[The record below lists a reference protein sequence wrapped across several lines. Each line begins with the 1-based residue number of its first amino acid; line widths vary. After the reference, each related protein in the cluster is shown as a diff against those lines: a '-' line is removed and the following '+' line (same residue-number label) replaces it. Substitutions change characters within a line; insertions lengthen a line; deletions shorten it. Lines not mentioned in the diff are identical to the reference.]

1 MLSQRI
7 LLRIGIHLSR
17 RNIRR
22 IRQRPVPQ
30 NRARKT
36 TRRRSRQHARIIIPV
51 RRAEI
56 RLRRHPKQM
65 PNLLIITGQ
74 LLNNLLIRQ
83 ARQRRMTIRMVR
95 NLQLTALH
103 QRQQQVTM
111 LPKRRV
117 LTVDKEGEARAGTA
131 RKLRVGAYHLRVGA
145 VIDRP
150 RNILALTGQA
160 GLRAGPGTSFGNRVR
175 RGRSRRSGLRCR
187 SGRGWG
193 TRCGARCGRGSRR
206 ACRRGRRRA
215 RRGATRRTTGR
226 GVRRGTARGRPTS
239 RYLVSVIRRGRGATG
254 EAKTQHAEA
263 HRAQTKG
270 TNVL

>member
-1 MLSQRI
+1 
-7 LLRIGIHLSR
+7 
-17 RNIRR
+17 
-22 IRQRPVPQ
+22 
-30 NRARKT
+30 
-36 TRRRSRQHARIIIPV
+36 
-51 RRAEI
+51 
-56 RLRRHPKQM
+56 
-65 PNLLIITGQ
+65 
-74 LLNNLLIRQ
+74 
-83 ARQRRMTIRMVR
+83 MTIRMVR

-117 LTVDKEGEARAGTA
+117 LAVDKEGEARAGTA

-150 RNILALTGQA
+150 RNILALTGQT
-160 GLRAGPGTSFGNRVR
+160 GLRASPGTSFGNRVR

-193 TRCGARCGRGSRR
+193 TRCGARCGRG
-206 ACRRGRRRA
+206 RRRA

-226 GVRRGTARGRPTS
+226 VARWGVR
-239 RYLVSVIRRGRGATG
+239 RGATG

-263 HRAQTKG
+263 HRAQPKG
-270 TNVL
+270 TNVA

>member
-117 LTVDKEGEARAGTA
+117 LTVDKKGEARAGTA
-131 RKLRVGAYHLRVGA
+131 GKLRVGAYHLRVGA

-187 SGRGWG
+187 GGRGCS
-193 TRCGARCGRGSRR
+193 TRCGRGSRR
-206 ACRRGRRRA
+206 ACRGA

-226 GVRRGTARGRPTS
+226 VARWGT
-239 RYLVSVIRRGRGATG
+239 TG
-254 EAKTQHAEA
+254 EAKTQHTEA